1 MTDQQIILG
10 LRQNDRQTTEYIYK
24 TMGPSVLRYILSNS
38 GTRDD
43 AADYFQEAFIKVLL
57 NIRDGKYKS
66 QEKFE
71 GYFMTIAKNTWL
83 DNLKKKKGKHVD
95 DDDNSLLK
103 LADDSDEE
111 ALLQLILHDKRLTVL
126 NTVWESDTW
135 QGTECHRILNAQYFE
150 KKRTKS
156 IADTEGVPL
165 GTILPKLAT
174 CKKKLFAIVSKLL

>member
-43 AADYFQEAFIKVLL
+43 AKDFFQEAFIKVLM
-57 NIRDGKYKS
+57 NVRGGKYDS
-66 QEKFE
+66 RQKFE

-83 DNLKKKKGKHVD
+83 DNLRRKKEKYVD
-95 DDDNSLLK
+95 DDDDSLLK

-111 ALLQLILHDKRLTVL
+111 ALLQLILHDKRLDVL

-135 QGTECHRILNAQYFE
+135 CTPR
-150 KKRTKS
+150 S
-156 IADTEGVPL
+156 L
-165 GTILPKLAT
+165 GTRRD
-174 CKKKLFAIVSKLL
+174 SRHLLLQRVDVLQTGSRSAWSCVTLHLSVRQTSARRSA